1 MYSRDMKPT
10 SKTSIETQVP
20 GRDFWNT
27 ENTRGTEK
35 RQRLYD
41 GQQLKRTEKQ
51 FRSTI
56 VIQNIIGKMQLGRQT
71 FCIKNY

>member
-27 ENTRGTEK
+27 ENTSGTE
-35 RQRLYD
+35 
-41 GQQLKRTEKQ
+41 TAA
-51 FRSTI
+51 I
-56 VIQNIIGKMQLGRQT
+56 VRWT
-71 FCIKNY
+71 TT

>member
-10 SKTSIETQVP
+10 SKTSIQTQVP

-27 ENTRGTEK
+27 ENNRGPRNGGDCTMDNNL
-35 RQRLYD
+35 RGL
-41 GQQLKRTEKQ
+41 
-51 FRSTI
+51 RSNSNI

-71 FCIKNY
+71 FRIKSY